1 MKCPFCRRTNT
12 EIYNSRTTR
21 FGSQTWRRRR
31 CTDCGQTFTTYE
43 AVDLS
48 GLLRVDGPAGQR
60 RYSRARLYASLL
72 AVLGPR
78 ANDPATAEAIADTVE
93 AKLLDLQHR
102 TVSRQQIVDNVL
114 STLKHLDSSAF
125 LRYLA
130 AHSDFPTTAKLSRE
144 LKKY

>member
-1 MKCPFCRRTNT
+1 MRCPFCRRSNT
-12 EIYNSRTTR
+12 EIYNTRTTR
-21 FGSQTWRRRR
+21 FGAQTWRRRR
-31 CTDCGQTFTTYE
+31 CTDCSQTFTTYE
-43 AVDLS
+43 AVDL
-48 GLLRVDGPAGQR
+48 GGFLRIDGPAGQR

-78 ANDPATAEAIADTVE
+78 PNGPATAEAVADTVE
-93 AKLLDLQHR
+93 TKLLDLQRR
-102 TVSRQQIVDNVL
+102 TITKQQIADNVL

-130 AHSDFPTTAKLSRE
+130 AHSDFPTTARLSRE